1 MFLWSF
7 GLDKHKNKKVA
18 PFFVAQQFQNFL
30 RQAVVEY
37 MSTGGAK
44 QCLSLFNPTPTKF
57 GVKETIKVIRQ
68 PVLQFE
74 MASVFG

>member
-1 MFLWSF
+1 MRIIICCI
-7 GLDKHKNKKVA
+7 
-18 PFFVAQQFQNFL
+18 FVL
-30 RQAVVEY
+30 RKSLGHAVVEY
-37 MSTGGAK
+37 MSTGGAM